1 MSSSEIYVVL
11 YGVGKMQKK
20 VFLAGLTSVL
30 ILGLSVTSSFAE
42 QRNFTPSFDNAPT
55 PIKRHDP
62 TDTDTSW
69 LNEPGINE
77 TAREY
82 LNKVLLPDGLRVEA
96 LLLEPTS
103 AELRF
108 RNQRYN
114 VTPQALGRA
123 ARAMANIMPA
133 SVSQFVLTPV
143 VAGLPVASV
152 TFQRADLENFEN
164 HPNGTELSYEHAVIS
179 DPVTMPEGLQYDR
192 SLYPKFTWSLG
203 PDIEF
208 YHDDIK
214 SSNEYSVRARVN
226 VRWHVSPGLHFSGSL
241 TKELFGNISTNTPST
256 STLQHVRSDRGL
268 YLDQGDP
275 AVETLKGDY
284 IFKALPAI
292 YGRISAGY
300 LERMFGGVSG
310 ELLWKPAAQNWGFG
324 VEVNHVKQ
332 RDFGNVFGFQGYD
345 VTTGYVSAYYEFNGG
360 ISAQLDVGH
369 YLAGDNGATL
379 SIDKRFANG
388 WAIGVFYTKTNANV
402 SEDTKTGFHV
412 TIPLNWIIK
421 SPSRESYGLAFGS
434 SGADAGSRLRK
445 NYHLY
450 DLVREYHSTELQ
462 DSWARFWR

>member
-1 MSSSEIYVVL
+1 M
-11 YGVGKMQKK
+11 KK
-20 VFLAGLTSVL
+20 KILLAGLTTAL
-30 ILGLSVTSSFAE
+30 IFDLSVTSTFAE
-42 QRNFTPSFDNAPT
+42 QINFTPSFDSAPT

-62 TDTDTSW
+62 TDTDAIW

-103 AELRF
+103 VELRF
-108 RNQRYN
+108 RNRRYN

-143 VAGLPVASV
+143 VAGLPAASV

-164 HPNGTELSYEHAVIS
+164 HPNGTELSFEHAVIS
-179 DPVTMPEGLQYDR
+179 DPVTRPEGLQYDM

-203 PDIEF
+203 PDVEF
-208 YHDDIK
+208 IHDDLK
-214 SSNEYSVRARVN
+214 DTNEYSVRARAN
-226 VRWHVSPGLHFSGSL
+226 ARWHVSPGLHFSGSV
-241 TKELFGNISTNTPST
+241 TKELFGNTSTSTPST

-284 IFKALPAI
+284 IFKASPAV
-292 YGRISAGY
+292 YGRVSGGY

-324 VEVNHVKQ
+324 AEVNYVKQ
-332 RDFGNVFGFQGYD
+332 RDYDNIFSFQDYD
-345 VTTGYVSAYYEFNGG
+345 VMTGYVSAYYEFNGG
-360 ISAQLDVGH
+360 LSTQLDVGR

-388 WAIGVFYTKTNANV
+388 WAVGVFYTKTNADV
-402 SEDTKTGFHV
+402 SENSKTGFRV

-434 SGADAGSRLRK
+434 SGADAGSRLR
-445 NYHLY
+445 NDYRLY
-450 DLVREYHSTELQ
+450 DLVREYHSTELE

>member
-1 MSSSEIYVVL
+1 
-11 YGVGKMQKK
+11 MQKK
-20 VFLAGLTSVL
+20 ILLAGLTTAL
-30 ILGLSVTSSFAE
+30 ILALGVTSTFAQ
-42 QRNFTPSFDNAPT
+42 QRIFTPSFDSAPT

-82 LNKVLLPDGLRVEA
+82 LNKALLPDGLRVEA

-108 RNQRYN
+108 RNRRYN

-143 VAGLPVASV
+143 VAGLPAASV
-152 TFQRADLENFEN
+152 TFQRADLENYEN
-164 HPNGTELSYEHAVIS
+164 HPNGTELSFEHAVIS
-179 DPVTMPEGLQYDR
+179 DPVAMPEGMQYDT
-192 SLYPKFTWSLG
+192 SLYPKFAWSFG

-208 YHDDIK
+208 IHDDLK
-214 SSNEYSVRARVN
+214 SAYEYSVRARAN
-226 VRWHVSPGLHFSGSL
+226 LRWHLSPGLHYSASL
-241 TKELFGNISTNTPST
+241 TKELFGNISTSTPST

-284 IFKALPAI
+284 IFKAAPAM
-292 YGRISAGY
+292 YGRVSAGY
-300 LERMFGGVSG
+300 LERMFGGLSG
-310 ELLWKPAAQNWGFG
+310 ELLWKPAAQNWGLG
-324 VEVNHVKQ
+324 AEVNYVRQ
-332 RDFGNVFGFQGYD
+332 RDFDNVFGFQDYE
-345 VTTGYVSAYYEFNGG
+345 VMTGYVSAYYEFNGG
-360 ISAQLDVGH
+360 LSTQLDVGR

-388 WAIGVFYTKTNANV
+388 WAVGIFYTKTNADVREN
-402 SEDTKTGFHV
+402 SKTGFRV
-412 TIPLNWIIK
+412 TIPLNWVIK

-434 SGADAGSRLRK
+434 SGADAGSRLR
-445 NYHLY
+445 NDYRLY
-450 DLVREYHSTELQ
+450 DLVREYHSTELE